1 MMEKLAEIKDGTVFK
16 SGVTDRCNLF
26 LGYKKEDRSTDYELE
41 KRRYLMKKLKFDSY
55 DGVCFLNGLVFFAP
69 VALLVRTQAGV
80 SEHVFFLLQALLSGV
95 IFLGE
100 IPTGFIT
107 DKIGYRKS
115 LILAQVL
122 LLGARSLLLAA
133 FVSRSLALFVVEAV
147 VEGIAACFTSGTGSA
162 YLYNLYGE
170 NGYLVKTAHAENFGI
185 AGFIISTVAYAGI
198 YKISGM
204 EGLLIT
210 TVVMDII
217 AVVCSFFL
225 RSESSK
231 TIIADRKEVQILA
244 VFKNKKAFLFVI
256 SLAIFSI
263 AWLLI
268 NFFYVVKL
276 ENCGLP
282 VEWMSLIILS
292 YSAVQ
297 MLAEPILGKLS
308 DGKNGK
314 SSREKLPA
322 VTAATAGVAF
332 LLFGVV
338 KFRAAVLLLMLI
350 LPLLLN
356 LPEYL
361 LMDLENQ
368 FVDEAECGSQ
378 RAATLSVLNMGVN
391 LVEILTLSA
400 SAFLTKIGIQWCFV
414 FVGCFLMAI
423 ALLFARIQK

>member
-1 MMEKLAEIKDGTVFK
+1 
-16 SGVTDRCNLF
+16 
-26 LGYKKEDRSTDYELE
+26 
-41 KRRYLMKKLKFDSY
+41 MKKLKFDSY

-147 VEGIAACFTSGTGSA
+147 VEGTVTCFTSGTGSA
-162 YLYNLYGE
+162 YLYDLYGE
-170 NGYLVKTAHAENFGI
+170 NGYLVKTAHAENFGT

-217 AVVCSFFL
+217 AVVCSFYL

-268 NFFYVVKL
+268 NFFYVEKL

-314 SSREKLPA
+314 SGREKLPA
-322 VTAATAGVAF
+322 VTAAAAGVAF

-361 LMDLENQ
+361 LMNLENQ
-368 FVDEAECGSQ
+368 FVDEAEFGSQ

>member
-1 MMEKLAEIKDGTVFK
+1 
-16 SGVTDRCNLF
+16 
-26 LGYKKEDRSTDYELE
+26 
-41 KRRYLMKKLKFDSY
+41 MKKLKFDSY

-80 SEHVFFLLQALLSGV
+80 SEHIFFLLQALLSGV

-115 LILAQVL
+115 LIWAQVL
-122 LLGARSLLLAA
+122 LFGARSLLLAA

-147 VEGIAACFTSGTGSA
+147 VEGIAVCFTSGTGSA
-162 YLYNLYGE
+162 YLYDLYGE
-170 NGYLVKTAHAENFGI
+170 NGYLVKTAHAENFGT

-244 VFKNKKAFLFVI
+244 ILKNKKAFLFVI

-268 NFFYVVKL
+268 NFFYVEKL

-314 SSREKLPA
+314 SGRGKLPA
-322 VTAATAGVAF
+322 VTAATAGVTF
-332 LLFGVV
+332 LFFGVV

-414 FVGCFLMAI
+414 FVGCFLMVI

>member
-1 MMEKLAEIKDGTVFK
+1 MAQFLNQ
-16 SGVTDRCNLF
+16 VTDRCNLF
-26 LGYKKEDRSTDYELE
+26 LGYKKEDRSIDYELE

-147 VEGIAACFTSGTGSA
+147 VEGTATCFTSGTGSA
-162 YLYNLYGE
+162 YLYDLYGE
-170 NGYLVKTAHAENFGI
+170 NGYLVKTAHAENFGT

-231 TIIADRKEVQILA
+231 AVIADRKEVQILA
-244 VFKNKKAFLFVI
+244 IFKNKKAFLFVI

-268 NFFYVVKL
+268 NFFYVEKL

-314 SSREKLPA
+314 SGREKLPA
-322 VTAATAGVAF
+322 VTAAAAGVAF

-361 LMDLENQ
+361 LMNLENQ

>member
-1 MMEKLAEIKDGTVFK
+1 
-16 SGVTDRCNLF
+16 
-26 LGYKKEDRSTDYELE
+26 
-41 KRRYLMKKLKFDSY
+41 MKKLKFDSY

-122 LLGARSLLLAA
+122 LFGARSLLLAA

-162 YLYNLYGE
+162 YLYDLYGE
-170 NGYLVKTAHAENFGI
+170 NGYLVKTAHAENFGT

-231 TIIADRKEVQILA
+231 AVIADRKEVQILA
-244 VFKNKKAFLFVI
+244 IFKNKKAFLFVI

-282 VEWMSLIILS
+282 VECMSLIILS

-314 SSREKLPA
+314 SGRKKLPA
-322 VTAATAGVAF
+322 VTAVTAGVAF
-332 LLFGVV
+332 LLFGVI

-368 FVDEAECGSQ
+368 FVDETECGSQ

>member
-1 MMEKLAEIKDGTVFK
+1 
-16 SGVTDRCNLF
+16 
-26 LGYKKEDRSTDYELE
+26 
-41 KRRYLMKKLKFDSY
+41 MKKLKFDSY

-80 SEHVFFLLQALLSGV
+80 SEHIFFLLQALLSGV

-133 FVSRSLALFVVEAV
+133 FVSRSLVLFVVEAV

-162 YLYNLYGE
+162 YLYDLYGE
-170 NGYLVKTAHAENFGI
+170 NGYLAKTAHAGNFGT

-210 TVVMDII
+210 TVVTNII

-231 TIIADRKEVQILA
+231 TVIADRKEVQILA

-268 NFFYVVKL
+268 NFFYVEKL

-282 VEWMSLIILS
+282 VEWMSLIILI

-297 MLAEPILGKLS
+297 MLAEPILEKLS
-308 DGKNGK
+308 VGKNGK
-314 SSREKLPA
+314 SGRKKLLA
-322 VTAATAGVAF
+322 VTAVTAGVAF
-332 LLFGVV
+332 LLFGVI
-338 KFRAAVLLLMLI
+338 KLRAAVLLLMLI

-368 FVDEAECGSQ
+368 FVDETECGSQ

-414 FVGCFLMAI
+414 FVGCFLMVI
-423 ALLFARIQK
+423 ALLFVRIQK

>member
-1 MMEKLAEIKDGTVFK
+1 
-16 SGVTDRCNLF
+16 
-26 LGYKKEDRSTDYELE
+26 
-41 KRRYLMKKLKFDSY
+41 MKKLKFDSY

-69 VALLVRTQAGV
+69 VVLLVRTQAGV

-133 FVSRSLALFVVEAV
+133 FVSRSLVLFVVEAV

-162 YLYNLYGE
+162 YLYALYGE
-170 NGYLVKTAHAENFGI
+170 NGYLAKTAHAGNFGT

-231 TIIADRKEVQILA
+231 AVIADRKEVQILA
-244 VFKNKKAFLFVI
+244 IFKNKKAFLFVI

-322 VTAATAGVAF
+322 VTATTAGVAF

-361 LMDLENQ
+361 LMNLENQ

>member
-1 MMEKLAEIKDGTVFK
+1 
-16 SGVTDRCNLF
+16 
-26 LGYKKEDRSTDYELE
+26 
-41 KRRYLMKKLKFDSY
+41 MKKIKFDSY

-147 VEGIAACFTSGTGSA
+147 VEGTAACFTSGTGSA
-162 YLYNLYGE
+162 YLYDLYGE
-170 NGYLVKTAHAENFGI
+170 NGYLVKTAHAENFGT

-268 NFFYVVKL
+268 NFFYVEKL
-276 ENCGLP
+276 ENCGLT

-308 DGKNGK
+308 DGKNEK
-314 SSREKLPA
+314 SGREKLPT
-322 VTAATAGVAF
+322 VTASIAGVAF

-361 LMDLENQ
+361 LMTLENQ

-414 FVGCFLMAI
+414 FVGCFLMVI

>member
-1 MMEKLAEIKDGTVFK
+1 
-16 SGVTDRCNLF
+16 
-26 LGYKKEDRSTDYELE
+26 
-41 KRRYLMKKLKFDSY
+41 MKKLKFDSY

-147 VEGIAACFTSGTGSA
+147 VEGTAACFTSGTGSA
-162 YLYNLYGE
+162 YLYDLYGE
-170 NGYLVKTAHAENFGI
+170 NGYLVKTAHAENFGT

-231 TIIADRKEVQILA
+231 AVIADRKEVQILA
-244 VFKNKKAFLFVI
+244 IFKNKKAFLFVI

-268 NFFYVVKL
+268 NFFYVEKI

-314 SSREKLPA
+314 SSREKLPE
-322 VTAATAGVAF
+322 VTATTAGVAF

-361 LMDLENQ
+361 LMNLENQ

-414 FVGCFLMAI
+414 FVGCFLMVI

>member
-1 MMEKLAEIKDGTVFK
+1 
-16 SGVTDRCNLF
+16 
-26 LGYKKEDRSTDYELE
+26 
-41 KRRYLMKKLKFDSY
+41 MKKIKFDSY

-133 FVSRSLALFVVEAV
+133 FVSRSLVLFVVEAV
-147 VEGIAACFTSGTGSA
+147 VEGIAVCFTSGTGSA
-162 YLYNLYGE
+162 YLYALYGE
-170 NGYLVKTAHAENFGI
+170 NGYLAKTAHAGNFGT

-210 TVVMDII
+210 TVVMDVI
-217 AVVCSFFL
+217 AVVCSFYL

-314 SSREKLPA
+314 SGRGKLPA
-322 VTAATAGVAF
+322 VTAAAAGVAF
-332 LLFGVV
+332 LFFGVV

-361 LMDLENQ
+361 LMNLENQ

-378 RAATLSVLNMGVN
+378 RAAMLSVLNMGVN

>member
-1 MMEKLAEIKDGTVFK
+1 
-16 SGVTDRCNLF
+16 
-26 LGYKKEDRSTDYELE
+26 
-41 KRRYLMKKLKFDSY
+41 MKKLKFDSY

-80 SEHVFFLLQALLSGV
+80 SEHIFFLLQALLSGV

-133 FVSRSLALFVVEAV
+133 FVSRSLVLFVVEAV
-147 VEGIAACFTSGTGSA
+147 VEGIEACFTSGTGSA
-162 YLYNLYGE
+162 YMYDLYGE
-170 NGYLVKTAHAENFGI
+170 NGYLVKTAHAENFGT

-231 TIIADRKEVQILA
+231 NIIADRKEMQLQADLKLQENSGDTMQKKQEKDSMRQILA
-244 VFKNKKAFLFVI
+244 VFKNKKAFLFMI

-268 NFFYVVKL
+268 NFFYVEKL

-282 VEWMSLIILS
+282 VEWMSLIILI

-297 MLAEPILGKLS
+297 MLAEPILEKLS
-308 DGKNGK
+308 VGKNGK
-314 SSREKLPA
+314 SGRKKLLA
-322 VTAATAGVAF
+322 VTAVTAGVAF
-332 LLFGVV
+332 LLFGVI
-338 KFRAAVLLLMLI
+338 KLRAAVLLLMLI

-368 FVDEAECGSQ
+368 FVDESGHAHN
-378 RAATLSVLNMGVN
+378 RAATLSVMNMGVN
-391 LVEILTLSA
+391 LLEILTLFA
-400 SAFLTKIGIQWCFV
+400 SAFLTKIGIWWCFLLTGV
-414 FVGCFLMAI
+414 LLCLVALFFVKKS
-423 ALLFARIQK
+423 R

>member
-1 MMEKLAEIKDGTVFK
+1 
-16 SGVTDRCNLF
+16 
-26 LGYKKEDRSTDYELE
+26 
-41 KRRYLMKKLKFDSY
+41 MKKLKFDSY

-80 SEHVFFLLQALLSGV
+80 SEHIFFLLQALLSGV

-115 LILAQVL
+115 LIWAQVL
-122 LLGARSLLLAA
+122 LFGARSLLLAA

-147 VEGIAACFTSGTGSA
+147 VEGIAACFASGTGSA
-162 YLYNLYGE
+162 YLYALYGE
-170 NGYLVKTAHAENFGI
+170 NGYLAKTAHAGNFGT

-231 TIIADRKEVQILA
+231 TVIADRKEVQILA

-268 NFFYVVKL
+268 NFFYVEKL

-361 LMDLENQ
+361 LMNLENQ

>member
-1 MMEKLAEIKDGTVFK
+1 
-16 SGVTDRCNLF
+16 
-26 LGYKKEDRSTDYELE
+26 
-41 KRRYLMKKLKFDSY
+41 MKKIKFDSY

-80 SEHVFFLLQALLSGV
+80 SEHIFFLLQALLSGV

-162 YLYNLYGE
+162 YLYDLYGE
-170 NGYLVKTAHAENFGI
+170 NGYLVKTAHAENFGT

-231 TIIADRKEVQILA
+231 AVIADRKEVQILA
-244 VFKNKKAFLFVI
+244 IFKNKKAFLFVI

-268 NFFYVVKL
+268 NFFYVEKL

-282 VEWMSLIILS
+282 VEWMSLIILN

-314 SSREKLPA
+314 SGRKKLPA
-322 VTAATAGVAF
+322 VTAVTAGVAF
-332 LLFGVV
+332 LLFGVI

-368 FVDEAECGSQ
+368 FVDETECGSQ

>member
-1 MMEKLAEIKDGTVFK
+1 
-16 SGVTDRCNLF
+16 
-26 LGYKKEDRSTDYELE
+26 
-41 KRRYLMKKLKFDSY
+41 MKKLKFDSY
-55 DGVCFLNGLVFFAP
+55 EGVCFLNGLVFFAP

-80 SEHVFFLLQALLSGV
+80 SEHIFFLLQALLSGV

-122 LLGARSLLLAA
+122 LFGARSLLLAA

-162 YLYNLYGE
+162 YLYALYGE
-170 NGYLVKTAHAENFGI
+170 NGYLAKTAHAGNFGT

-210 TVVMDII
+210 TVVTNII

-231 TIIADRKEVQILA
+231 TVIADRKEVQILA

-268 NFFYVVKL
+268 NFFYVEKL

-282 VEWMSLIILS
+282 VEWMSLIILI

-297 MLAEPILGKLS
+297 MLAEPILEKLS
-308 DGKNGK
+308 VGKNGK
-314 SSREKLPA
+314 SGRKKLLA
-322 VTAATAGVAF
+322 VTAVTAGVAF
-332 LLFGVV
+332 LLFGVI
-338 KFRAAVLLLMLI
+338 KLRAAVLLLMLI

-414 FVGCFLMAI
+414 FVGCFLMVI
-423 ALLFARIQK
+423 ALLFVRIQK

>member
-1 MMEKLAEIKDGTVFK
+1 MAQFLNQ
-16 SGVTDRCNLF
+16 VTDRCNLF
-26 LGYKKEDRSTDYELE
+26 WGYKKEDRSTDYELE

-80 SEHVFFLLQALLSGV
+80 SEHIFFLLQALLSGV

-133 FVSRSLALFVVEAV
+133 FVSRSLVLFVVEAV

-162 YLYNLYGE
+162 YLYALYGE
-170 NGYLVKTAHAENFGI
+170 NGYLAKTAHAGNFGT

-231 TIIADRKEVQILA
+231 AVIADRKEVQILA
-244 VFKNKKAFLFVI
+244 IFKNKKAFLFVI

-268 NFFYVVKL
+268 NFFYVEKL

-314 SSREKLPA
+314 SSREKLPT
-322 VTAATAGVAF
+322 VTAFIAGVAF

-361 LMDLENQ
+361 LMNLENQ

>member
-1 MMEKLAEIKDGTVFK
+1 
-16 SGVTDRCNLF
+16 
-26 LGYKKEDRSTDYELE
+26 
-41 KRRYLMKKLKFDSY
+41 MKKLKFDSY

-80 SEHVFFLLQALLSGV
+80 SEHIFFLLQALLSGV

-133 FVSRSLALFVVEAV
+133 FVSRSLVLFVVEAV
-147 VEGIAACFTSGTGSA
+147 VEGTATCFTSGTGSA
-162 YLYNLYGE
+162 YLYDLYGE
-170 NGYLVKTAHAENFGI
+170 NGYLVKTAHAENFGT

-268 NFFYVVKL
+268 NFFYVEKL

-282 VEWMSLIILS
+282 VEWMSLIILI

-297 MLAEPILGKLS
+297 MLAEPILEKLS
-308 DGKNGK
+308 VGKNGK
-314 SSREKLPA
+314 SGRGKLPA

-338 KFRAAVLLLMLI
+338 KFRVAVLLLMLI

-361 LMDLENQ
+361 LMNLENQ
-368 FVDEAECGSQ
+368 FVDEVECGSQ

>member
-1 MMEKLAEIKDGTVFK
+1 
-16 SGVTDRCNLF
+16 
-26 LGYKKEDRSTDYELE
+26 
-41 KRRYLMKKLKFDSY
+41 MKKLKFDSY

-80 SEHVFFLLQALLSGV
+80 SEHIFFLLQALLSGV

-133 FVSRSLALFVVEAV
+133 FVSRSLVLFVVEAV

-162 YLYNLYGE
+162 YLYALYGE
-170 NGYLVKTAHAENFGI
+170 NGYLVKTAHAENFGT

-217 AVVCSFFL
+217 AVVCSFYL

-308 DGKNGK
+308 DEKNGK
-314 SSREKLPA
+314 SGRGKLPA

-338 KFRAAVLLLMLI
+338 KFRSAVLLLMLI

>member
-1 MMEKLAEIKDGTVFK
+1 
-16 SGVTDRCNLF
+16 
-26 LGYKKEDRSTDYELE
+26 
-41 KRRYLMKKLKFDSY
+41 MKKLKFDSY

-80 SEHVFFLLQALLSGV
+80 SEHIFFLLQALLSGV

-115 LILAQVL
+115 LIWAQVL
-122 LLGARSLLLAA
+122 LFGARSLLLAA

-162 YLYNLYGE
+162 YLYDLYGE
-170 NGYLVKTAHAENFGI
+170 NGYLAKTAHAGNFGT

-217 AVVCSFFL
+217 AVVCSFYL

-282 VEWMSLIILS
+282 VECMSLIILS

-314 SSREKLPA
+314 SGRKKLLA
-322 VTAATAGVAF
+322 VTAVTAGVAF
-332 LLFGVV
+332 LLFGVI

>member
-1 MMEKLAEIKDGTVFK
+1 
-16 SGVTDRCNLF
+16 
-26 LGYKKEDRSTDYELE
+26 
-41 KRRYLMKKLKFDSY
+41 MKKLKFDSY

-133 FVSRSLALFVVEAV
+133 FVSRSLVLFVVEAV

-162 YLYNLYGE
+162 YLYALYGE
-170 NGYLVKTAHAENFGI
+170 NGYLAKTAHAGNFGT

-210 TVVMDII
+210 TVVMNII
-217 AVVCSFFL
+217 AVVCSFYL

-231 TIIADRKEVQILA
+231 TVIADRKEVQILA

-268 NFFYVVKL
+268 NFFYVEKL

-322 VTAATAGVAF
+322 VTAAAAGVAF

-361 LMDLENQ
+361 LMNLENQ

-423 ALLFARIQK
+423 ALLFDRIQK

>member
-1 MMEKLAEIKDGTVFK
+1 
-16 SGVTDRCNLF
+16 
-26 LGYKKEDRSTDYELE
+26 
-41 KRRYLMKKLKFDSY
+41 MKKLKFDSY

-80 SEHVFFLLQALLSGV
+80 SEHIFFLLQALLSGV

-147 VEGIAACFTSGTGSA
+147 VEGIAVCFTSGTGSA
-162 YLYNLYGE
+162 YLYDLYGE
-170 NGYLVKTAHAENFGI
+170 NGYLVKTAHAENFGT

-268 NFFYVVKL
+268 NFFYVEKL

-314 SSREKLPA
+314 SGRGKLPA
-322 VTAATAGVAF
+322 VIAATAGVAF

-361 LMDLENQ
+361 LMNLENQ

-414 FVGCFLMAI
+414 FVGCFLMVI

>member
-1 MMEKLAEIKDGTVFK
+1 
-16 SGVTDRCNLF
+16 
-26 LGYKKEDRSTDYELE
+26 
-41 KRRYLMKKLKFDSY
+41 MKKLKFDSY

-80 SEHVFFLLQALLSGV
+80 SEHIFFLLQALLPGV

-133 FVSRSLALFVVEAV
+133 FVSRSLVLFVVEAV

-162 YLYNLYGE
+162 YLYALYGE
-170 NGYLVKTAHAENFGI
+170 NGYLAKTAHAGNFGT

-231 TIIADRKEVQILA
+231 AVIADRKEVQILA
-244 VFKNKKAFLFVI
+244 IFKNKKAFLFVI

-282 VEWMSLIILS
+282 VECMSLIILS

-314 SSREKLPA
+314 SGRKKLPA
-322 VTAATAGVAF
+322 VTAVTAGVAF
-332 LLFGVV
+332 LLFGVI

-368 FVDEAECGSQ
+368 FVDETECGSQ

-423 ALLFARIQK
+423 AHLFARIQK

>member
-1 MMEKLAEIKDGTVFK
+1 
-16 SGVTDRCNLF
+16 
-26 LGYKKEDRSTDYELE
+26 
-41 KRRYLMKKLKFDSY
+41 MKKLKFDSY

-133 FVSRSLALFVVEAV
+133 FVSRSLVLFVVEAV

-162 YLYNLYGE
+162 YLYALYGE
-170 NGYLVKTAHAENFGI
+170 NGYLAKTAHAGNFGT

-231 TIIADRKEVQILA
+231 AVIADRKEVQILA
-244 VFKNKKAFLFVI
+244 IFKNKKAFLFVI

-282 VEWMSLIILS
+282 VECMSLIILS

-314 SSREKLPA
+314 SGRKKLPA
-322 VTAATAGVAF
+322 VTAVAAGVAF
-332 LLFGVV
+332 LLFGVI

-368 FVDEAECGSQ
+368 FVDETECGSQ

-423 ALLFARIQK
+423 AHLFARIQK

>member
-1 MMEKLAEIKDGTVFK
+1 
-16 SGVTDRCNLF
+16 
-26 LGYKKEDRSTDYELE
+26 
-41 KRRYLMKKLKFDSY
+41 MKKLKFDSY

-80 SEHVFFLLQALLSGV
+80 SEHIFFLLQALLSGV

-115 LILAQVL
+115 LIWAQVL
-122 LLGARSLLLAA
+122 LFGARSLLLAA

-147 VEGIAACFTSGTGSA
+147 VEGIAVCFTSGTGSA
-162 YLYNLYGE
+162 YLYDLYGE
-170 NGYLVKTAHAENFGI
+170 NGYLVKTAHAENFGT

-231 TIIADRKEVQILA
+231 AVIADRKEVQILA
-244 VFKNKKAFLFVI
+244 IFKNKKAFLFVI

-268 NFFYVVKL
+268 NFFYVEKI

-378 RAATLSVLNMGVN
+378 RAAMLSVLNMGVN

>member
-1 MMEKLAEIKDGTVFK
+1 
-16 SGVTDRCNLF
+16 
-26 LGYKKEDRSTDYELE
+26 
-41 KRRYLMKKLKFDSY
+41 MKKLKFDSY

-162 YLYNLYGE
+162 YLYDLYGE
-170 NGYLVKTAHAENFGI
+170 NGYLVKTAHAGNFGT

-231 TIIADRKEVQILA
+231 TVIADRKEVQILA

-314 SSREKLPA
+314 SGREKLPA

>member
-1 MMEKLAEIKDGTVFK
+1 
-16 SGVTDRCNLF
+16 
-26 LGYKKEDRSTDYELE
+26 
-41 KRRYLMKKLKFDSY
+41 MKKLKFDSY

-69 VALLVRTQAGV
+69 VALLVRTLAGV
-80 SEHVFFLLQALLSGV
+80 SEHIFFLLQALLSGV

-115 LILAQVL
+115 LIWAQVL
-122 LLGARSLLLAA
+122 LFGARSLLLAA

-162 YLYNLYGE
+162 YLYALYGE
-170 NGYLVKTAHAENFGI
+170 NGYLAKTAHAGNFGT

-210 TVVMDII
+210 TVVMNII
-217 AVVCSFFL
+217 AVVCSFYL

-231 TIIADRKEVQILA
+231 TVIADRKEVQILA

-268 NFFYVVKL
+268 NFFYVEKL

-322 VTAATAGVAF
+322 VTAAAAGVAF

-361 LMDLENQ
+361 LMNLENQ

-414 FVGCFLMAI
+414 FVGCFLMVI

>member
-1 MMEKLAEIKDGTVFK
+1 
-16 SGVTDRCNLF
+16 
-26 LGYKKEDRSTDYELE
+26 
-41 KRRYLMKKLKFDSY
+41 MKKLKFDSY

-80 SEHVFFLLQALLSGV
+80 SEHIFFLLQALLSGV

-115 LILAQVL
+115 LIWARVL
-122 LLGARSLLLAA
+122 LFGARSLLLAA
-133 FVSRSLALFVVEAV
+133 FVSRSLVLFVVEAV

-162 YLYNLYGE
+162 YLYALYGE
-170 NGYLVKTAHAENFGI
+170 NGYLAKTAHAGNFGT

-204 EGLLIT
+204 EGLLII

-217 AVVCSFFL
+217 AVVCSFYL

-231 TIIADRKEVQILA
+231 TVIADRKEVQILA

-268 NFFYVVKL
+268 NFFYVEKL

-314 SSREKLPA
+314 FGREKLPA
-322 VTAATAGVAF
+322 VTATTAGVAF

-361 LMDLENQ
+361 LMNLENQ

-414 FVGCFLMAI
+414 FVGCFLMVI
-423 ALLFARIQK
+423 AHLFARIQK

>member
-1 MMEKLAEIKDGTVFK
+1 
-16 SGVTDRCNLF
+16 
-26 LGYKKEDRSTDYELE
+26 
-41 KRRYLMKKLKFDSY
+41 MKKLKFDSY

-133 FVSRSLALFVVEAV
+133 FVSRSLVLFVVEAV
-147 VEGIAACFTSGTGSA
+147 VEGIAACFISGTGSA
-162 YLYNLYGE
+162 YLYALYGE
-170 NGYLVKTAHAENFGI
+170 NGYLAKTAHAGNFGT

-210 TVVMDII
+210 TVVMDVI
-217 AVVCSFFL
+217 AVVCSFYL

-231 TIIADRKEVQILA
+231 TVIADRKEVQILA

-314 SSREKLPA
+314 SGREKLPA

>member
-1 MMEKLAEIKDGTVFK
+1 
-16 SGVTDRCNLF
+16 
-26 LGYKKEDRSTDYELE
+26 
-41 KRRYLMKKLKFDSY
+41 MKKLKFDSY

-80 SEHVFFLLQALLSGV
+80 SEHIFFLLQALLSGV

-115 LILAQVL
+115 LIWAQVL
-122 LLGARSLLLAA
+122 LFGARSLLLAA

-162 YLYNLYGE
+162 YLYALYGE
-170 NGYLVKTAHAENFGI
+170 NGYLVKTAHAGNFGT

-210 TVVMDII
+210 TVVANAT
-217 AVVCSFFL
+217 AVACSFFL

-231 TIIADRKEVQILA
+231 TVIADRKEVQILA

-268 NFFYVVKL
+268 NFFYVEKL

-297 MLAEPILGKLS
+297 MLAEPILEKLS
-308 DGKNGK
+308 VGKNGK
-314 SSREKLPA
+314 SGRKKLLA
-322 VTAATAGVAF
+322 VTAVTAGVAF
-332 LLFGVV
+332 LLFGVI
-338 KFRAAVLLLMLI
+338 KLRAAVLLLMLI

-414 FVGCFLMAI
+414 FVGCFLMVI
-423 ALLFARIQK
+423 ALLFVRIQK

>member
-1 MMEKLAEIKDGTVFK
+1 
-16 SGVTDRCNLF
+16 
-26 LGYKKEDRSTDYELE
+26 
-41 KRRYLMKKLKFDSY
+41 MKKLKFDSY

-133 FVSRSLALFVVEAV
+133 FVSRSLVLFVVEAV

-162 YLYNLYGE
+162 YLYALYGE
-170 NGYLVKTAHAENFGI
+170 NGYLAKTAHAGNFGT

-231 TIIADRKEVQILA
+231 AVIADRKEVQILA
-244 VFKNKKAFLFVI
+244 IFKNKKAFLFVI

-268 NFFYVVKL
+268 NFFYVEKL

-314 SSREKLPA
+314 SGRKKMLA
-322 VTAATAGVAF
+322 VTAVTAGVAF
-332 LLFGVV
+332 LLFGVI

-368 FVDEAECGSQ
+368 FVDETECGSQ

-414 FVGCFLMAI
+414 FVGGFLMAI

>member
-1 MMEKLAEIKDGTVFK
+1 
-16 SGVTDRCNLF
+16 
-26 LGYKKEDRSTDYELE
+26 
-41 KRRYLMKKLKFDSY
+41 MKKLKFDSY
-55 DGVCFLNGLVFFAP
+55 DGVFFLNGLVFFAP

-80 SEHVFFLLQALLSGV
+80 SEHIFFLLQALLSGV

-133 FVSRSLALFVVEAV
+133 FVSRSLVLFVVEAV

-162 YLYNLYGE
+162 YLYALYGE
-170 NGYLVKTAHAENFGI
+170 NGYLAKTAHAGNFGT

-210 TVVMDII
+210 TVVMDVI

-268 NFFYVVKL
+268 NFFYVEKL

-282 VEWMSLIILS
+282 VEWMSLIILI

-314 SSREKLPA
+314 SGRGKLPA

-338 KFRAAVLLLMLI
+338 KFRSAVLLLMLI

-361 LMDLENQ
+361 LMNLENQ

>member
-1 MMEKLAEIKDGTVFK
+1 
-16 SGVTDRCNLF
+16 
-26 LGYKKEDRSTDYELE
+26 
-41 KRRYLMKKLKFDSY
+41 MKKLKFDSY

-69 VALLVRTQAGV
+69 VVLLVRTQAGV

-133 FVSRSLALFVVEAV
+133 FVSRSLVLFVVEAV

-162 YLYNLYGE
+162 YLYALYGE
-170 NGYLVKTAHAENFGI
+170 NGYLAKTAHAGNFGT

-231 TIIADRKEVQILA
+231 AVIADRKEVQILA
-244 VFKNKKAFLFVI
+244 IFKNKKAFLFVI

-282 VEWMSLIILS
+282 VECMSLIILS

-322 VTAATAGVAF
+322 VTATTAGVAF

-361 LMDLENQ
+361 LMNLENQ

-391 LVEILTLSA
+391 LVEIPTLSA

>member
-1 MMEKLAEIKDGTVFK
+1 
-16 SGVTDRCNLF
+16 
-26 LGYKKEDRSTDYELE
+26 
-41 KRRYLMKKLKFDSY
+41 MKKLKFDSY

-80 SEHVFFLLQALLSGV
+80 SEHIFFLLQALLSGV

-133 FVSRSLALFVVEAV
+133 FVSRSLVLFVVEAV

-162 YLYNLYGE
+162 YLYALYGE
-170 NGYLVKTAHAENFGI
+170 NGYLAKTAHAGNFGT

-231 TIIADRKEVQILA
+231 AVIADRKEVQILA
-244 VFKNKKAFLFVI
+244 IFKNKKAFLFVI

-268 NFFYVVKL
+268 NFFYVEKL

-282 VEWMSLIILS
+282 VEWMSLIILI

-314 SSREKLPA
+314 SGRKKLPA
-322 VTAATAGVAF
+322 VTATTAGVAF
-332 LLFGVV
+332 LLFGMV

-368 FVDEAECGSQ
+368 FVDETECGSQ

>member
-1 MMEKLAEIKDGTVFK
+1 
-16 SGVTDRCNLF
+16 
-26 LGYKKEDRSTDYELE
+26 
-41 KRRYLMKKLKFDSY
+41 MKKLKFDSY

-115 LILAQVL
+115 LILVQVL

-133 FVSRSLALFVVEAV
+133 FVSRSLVLFVVEAV

-162 YLYNLYGE
+162 YLYDLYGE
-170 NGYLVKTAHAENFGI
+170 NGYLAKTAHAGNFGT

-217 AVVCSFFL
+217 AVVCSFYL

-231 TIIADRKEVQILA
+231 AVIADRKEVQILA
-244 VFKNKKAFLFVI
+244 IFKNKKAFLFVI

-268 NFFYVVKL
+268 NFFYVEKL

-297 MLAEPILGKLS
+297 MLAEPILEKLS

-314 SSREKLPA
+314 SGRGKLPA
-322 VTAATAGVAF
+322 VTAVTAGVAF

-361 LMDLENQ
+361 LMNLENQ

-414 FVGCFLMAI
+414 FVGCFLMVI

>member
-1 MMEKLAEIKDGTVFK
+1 
-16 SGVTDRCNLF
+16 
-26 LGYKKEDRSTDYELE
+26 
-41 KRRYLMKKLKFDSY
+41 MKKLKFDSY

-80 SEHVFFLLQALLSGV
+80 SEHIFFLLQALLSGV

-115 LILAQVL
+115 LIWAQVL
-122 LLGARSLLLAA
+122 LFGARSLLLAA
-133 FVSRSLALFVVEAV
+133 FVSRSLALFVAEAV

-162 YLYNLYGE
+162 YLYALYGE
-170 NGYLVKTAHAENFGI
+170 NGYLAKAAHAGNFGT

-204 EGLLIT
+204 EGLLII

-217 AVVCSFFL
+217 AVVCSFFQ

-244 VFKNKKAFLFVI
+244 IFKNKKAFLFVI

-322 VTAATAGVAF
+322 VTAAAAGVAF

>member
-1 MMEKLAEIKDGTVFK
+1 
-16 SGVTDRCNLF
+16 
-26 LGYKKEDRSTDYELE
+26 
-41 KRRYLMKKLKFDSY
+41 MKKLKFDSY

-80 SEHVFFLLQALLSGV
+80 SEHIFFLLQALLSGV

-133 FVSRSLALFVVEAV
+133 FVSRSLVLFVVEAV

-162 YLYNLYGE
+162 YLYALYGE
-170 NGYLVKTAHAENFGI
+170 NGYLAKTAHAGNFGT
-185 AGFIISTVAYAGI
+185 AGFVISTVAYAGI

-217 AVVCSFFL
+217 AVVCSFYL

-244 VFKNKKAFLFVI
+244 IFKNKKAFLFVI

-297 MLAEPILGKLS
+297 MLAEPILEKLS

-322 VTAATAGVAF
+322 VTATTAGVAF
-332 LLFGVV
+332 LLLGVV

-361 LMDLENQ
+361 LMNLENQ

>member
-1 MMEKLAEIKDGTVFK
+1 
-16 SGVTDRCNLF
+16 
-26 LGYKKEDRSTDYELE
+26 
-41 KRRYLMKKLKFDSY
+41 MKKLKFDSY

-80 SEHVFFLLQALLSGV
+80 SEHIFFLLQALLSGV

-100 IPTGFIT
+100 IPTGVIT

-162 YLYNLYGE
+162 YLYALYGE
-170 NGYLVKTAHAENFGI
+170 NGYLAKTAHAGNFGT

-231 TIIADRKEVQILA
+231 AVIADRKEVQILA
-244 VFKNKKAFLFVI
+244 IFKNKKAFLFVI

-282 VEWMSLIILS
+282 VECMSLIILS

-297 MLAEPILGKLS
+297 MLAEPILGKLPV
-308 DGKNGK
+308 GKNGK
-314 SSREKLPA
+314 SGRKKLPA
-322 VTAATAGVAF
+322 VTAVTAGVAF
-332 LLFGVV
+332 LLFGVI

>member
-1 MMEKLAEIKDGTVFK
+1 
-16 SGVTDRCNLF
+16 
-26 LGYKKEDRSTDYELE
+26 
-41 KRRYLMKKLKFDSY
+41 MKKLKFDSY

-80 SEHVFFLLQALLSGV
+80 SEHIFFLLQALLSGV

-162 YLYNLYGE
+162 YLYALYGE
-170 NGYLVKTAHAENFGI
+170 NGYLAKTAHAGNFGT

-231 TIIADRKEVQILA
+231 AVIADRKEVQILA
-244 VFKNKKAFLFVI
+244 IFKNKKAFLFVI

-268 NFFYVVKL
+268 NFFYVEKL

-297 MLAEPILGKLS
+297 MLAEPILEKLPV
-308 DGKNGK
+308 GKNGK
-314 SSREKLPA
+314 SGRKKLSA
-322 VTAATAGVAF
+322 VTAVTAGVAF
-332 LLFGVV
+332 LLFGVI

-368 FVDEAECGSQ
+368 FVDETECGSQ

>member
-1 MMEKLAEIKDGTVFK
+1 
-16 SGVTDRCNLF
+16 
-26 LGYKKEDRSTDYELE
+26 
-41 KRRYLMKKLKFDSY
+41 MKKLKFDSY

-80 SEHVFFLLQALLSGV
+80 SEHVFFILQALLSGV

-133 FVSRSLALFVVEAV
+133 FVSRSLVLFVVEAV

-162 YLYNLYGE
+162 YLYALYGE
-170 NGYLVKTAHAENFGI
+170 NGYLAKTAHAGNFGT

-210 TVVMDII
+210 TVVMDVI

-268 NFFYVVKL
+268 NFFYVEKL

-282 VEWMSLIILS
+282 VEWMSLIILI

-314 SSREKLPA
+314 SSREKLPT
-322 VTAATAGVAF
+322 VTAAAAGVAF

-338 KFRAAVLLLMLI
+338 KFRSAVLLLMLI

-361 LMDLENQ
+361 LMNLENQ

>member
-1 MMEKLAEIKDGTVFK
+1 
-16 SGVTDRCNLF
+16 
-26 LGYKKEDRSTDYELE
+26 
-41 KRRYLMKKLKFDSY
+41 MKKLKFDSY

-80 SEHVFFLLQALLSGV
+80 SEHVFFILQALLSGV

-133 FVSRSLALFVVEAV
+133 FVSRSLVLFVVEAV

-162 YLYNLYGE
+162 YLYALYGE
-170 NGYLVKTAHAENFGI
+170 NGYLAKTAHAGNFGT

-210 TVVMDII
+210 TVVMDVI

-268 NFFYVVKL
+268 NFFYVEKL

-282 VEWMSLIILS
+282 VECMSLIILI

-314 SSREKLPA
+314 SGRGKLPA

-338 KFRAAVLLLMLI
+338 KFRSAVLLLMLI

-361 LMDLENQ
+361 LMNLENQ

>member
-1 MMEKLAEIKDGTVFK
+1 
-16 SGVTDRCNLF
+16 
-26 LGYKKEDRSTDYELE
+26 
-41 KRRYLMKKLKFDSY
+41 MKKLKFDSY

-80 SEHVFFLLQALLSGV
+80 SEHIFFLLQALLSGV

-115 LILAQVL
+115 LIWAQVL
-122 LLGARSLLLAA
+122 LFGARSLLLAA

-162 YLYNLYGE
+162 YLYALYGE
-170 NGYLVKTAHAENFGI
+170 NGYLAKTAHAGNFGT

-244 VFKNKKAFLFVI
+244 IFKNKKAFLFVI

-268 NFFYVVKL
+268 NFFYVEKL

-314 SSREKLPA
+314 SGRGKLPA

-368 FVDEAECGSQ
+368 FVDETECGSQ